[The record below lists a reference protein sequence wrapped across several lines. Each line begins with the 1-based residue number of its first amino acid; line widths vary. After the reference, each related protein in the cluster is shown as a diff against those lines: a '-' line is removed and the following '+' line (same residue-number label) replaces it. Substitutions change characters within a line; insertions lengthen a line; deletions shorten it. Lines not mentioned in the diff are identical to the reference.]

1 MIYVFIKQDISTM
14 KQKFSKASLL
24 LASVLSISFTA
35 TSQLYV
41 KNRPSIPVII
51 RIPQPSPNHIWIDE
65 EWDHNHDVYR
75 YAGGHWELPQSVG
88 DSWRHGLG
96 NILSVV
102 MFGFMD
108 IGIMDLGK
116 SKNINS

>member
-88 DSWRHGLG
+88 DSWRHGHWKHTKRG
-96 NILSVV
+96 DVWVHGYWNN
-102 MFGFMD
+102 GPW
-108 IGIMDLGK
+108 K
-116 SKNINS
+116 KQKH